1 MRPRNLL
8 IAALAVFAIV
18 FGGWTSYRLASP
30 PAEPSTATLLPT
42 PERLPDFSLI
52 DRHGNAVG
60 PSVFE
65 GRWDLVFFGFTHCPD
80 ICPLTLQTLADARR
94 RLADADRQPLPRIVF
109 VSVDPDRDTPAKLG
123 EYVDHFGDG
132 ILALTGDLDELRK
145 LTGELGIYF
154 EKVPTEGGDY
164 TVDHSAVVLVVNPRG
179 EFSALF
185 GTPHSAGNFVHDL
198 PIIMSGR

>member
-8 IAALAVFAIV
+8 IAALAVFAIA

-30 PAEPSTATLLPT
+30 PAEPTTAMLLPT
-42 PERLPDFSLI
+42 PEPLPEFSLV

-60 PSVFE
+60 PAVFE
-65 GRWDLVFFGFTHCPD
+65 GQWDLVFFGFTHCPD

-94 RLADADRQPLPRIVF
+94 RLADAGREPLPRIVF
-109 VSVDPDRDTPAKLG
+109 VSVDPDRDTPEKLG

-132 ILALTGDLDELRK
+132 ILALTGRLEELRK

-154 EKVPTEGGDY
+154 QKVPSEGGDY
-164 TVDHSAVVLVVNPRG
+164 TVDHSAAVLVVNPRG
-179 EFSALF
+179 DFSALF
-185 GTPHSAGNFVHDL
+185 GSSHSADSYVHDL
-198 PIIMSGR
+198 PIIMSRR